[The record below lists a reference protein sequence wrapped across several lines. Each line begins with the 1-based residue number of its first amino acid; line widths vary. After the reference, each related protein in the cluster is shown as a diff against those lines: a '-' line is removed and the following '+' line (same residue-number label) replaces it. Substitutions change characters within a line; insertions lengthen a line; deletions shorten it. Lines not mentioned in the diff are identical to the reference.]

1 AGPTRK
7 AKRDAILLEAIRNL
21 ADTTQTRGPA
31 ERSCASGSEPGTELD
46 KTILLPLQLATNIHN
61 SILPEHHTDNAP
73 HFSFPKMP
81 FTLFFSQPYSTADRQ
96 NLGNRERY

>member
-1 AGPTRK
+1 MTWHQAAGPTRK

-46 KTILLPLQLATNIHN
+46 KTILLPLQLATNIH
-61 SILPEHHTDNAP
+61 
-73 HFSFPKMP
+73 
-81 FTLFFSQPYSTADRQ
+81 
-96 NLGNRERY
+96 